1 MTVEAKLEKQ
11 LTEWAKTQ
19 GGVALKGA
27 TTFDTGFPDRL
38 VYLPEASAHVELKGT
53 STTYHL
59 NAKQKIWAGRIIASK
74 IPYYII
80 ENDAQL
86 EHFKEK
92 VYEHAALT
100 VLSFN
105 MYYLNGFNLTLVVHT
120 TTGTYEVI
128 SGRDGSPRRIMT
140 GIMSDSLPNTIYRI
154 FVTLEE
160 RFPKTNYCDI

>member
-1 MTVEAKLEKQ
+1 MTVEARLEKQ
-11 LTEWAKTQ
+11 LTEWAKSV
-19 GGVALKGA
+19 GGMALKGS

-38 VYLPEASAHVELKGT
+38 VYLPDAGAHVELKGT

-80 ENDAQL
+80 ENDEQL
-86 EHFKEK
+86 EDFKKK
-92 VYEHAALT
+92 VYEDATLT
-100 VLSFN
+100 VLGSN
-105 MYYLNGFNLTLVVHT
+105 MYYLNGFNLTLFVHT

-140 GIMSDSLPNTIYRI
+140 GMMSDSLPNTIYRI
-154 FVTLEE
+154 FVALEE
-160 RFPKTNYCDI
+160 RYPKTNYCDI